1 MGKTHKKVR
10 YARVSFLRLLFTFP
24 LLLAFGGL
32 LPPDAAAQTV
42 PKTECGPNDRVE
54 TGLQGQTTKFE
65 RDSGLS
71 ELGFNCNLEL
81 VGQFQGDGSQSW
93 HMAWFDNCAYYPTPP
108 NPELLHQGT
117 VVVDASDPRNPH
129 ASAYL
134 DTPAMRYA
142 WESLKVHKGRKLL
155 AATERFDR
163 SPRTPHL
170 GTGFD
175 IYDLSADCRHPVL
188 KASIQ
193 LAGSGDPFRAVQ
205 GHAGNFTPDG
215 LTYYASQDFRGL
227 RGIMPIIDVSD
238 PSNPKQ
244 LLNWQFP
251 GDGRPHDPSFS
262 KDGTRLYSGQPGQF
276 GNTGSSIG
284 PNGLVIL
291 DVSDIQ
297 FRRPNPQISVI
308 STLFWEDGG
317 QSQQTLGCPRQG
329 ELRCLVTIQGRPHL
343 IFTDEAGA
351 GGTGGTA
358 GACARGVPPHGFA
371 RIIDISD
378 ERNPK
383 TISKLM
389 LEVDDPANC
398 PVILSD
404 PPGPGFALS
413 YSSHYCNVDK
423 VRNPKLLACTY
434 QGAGLRVFDIRDP
447 FHPREIAYYKPPA
460 RRTAFL
466 PGSRL
471 WAPGVD
477 RTTDHTASQ
486 VRFKKYKGE
495 MQIWFASADNGFQ
508 IVRFTRHF
516 KAIEEDLLEDR
527 RDRDDEDDDD

>member
-1 MGKTHKKVR
+1 MR
-10 YARVSFLRLLFTFP
+10 PYPVSGYYLKGALLRPLLTLP
-24 LLLAFGGL
+24 LLLALGGL
-32 LPPDAAAQTV
+32 LPRDAVAGPV
-42 PKTECGPNDRVE
+42 PRAECGPNDQTE

-81 VGQFQGDGSQSW
+81 VGQFQGEGSKSW
-93 HMAWFDNCAYYPTPP
+93 HMAWFDDCAYYGTNN
-108 NPELLHQGT
+108 NPLQQHRGT
-117 VVVDASDPRNPH
+117 VVVDASDPRNPQST
-129 ASAYL
+129 AIL
-134 DTPAMRYA
+134 DTPAMLDPH
-142 WESLKVHKGRKLL
+142 ESLKEHKGRRLL
-155 AATERFDR
+155 AGVQFNGPGIA
-163 SPRTPHL
+163 
-170 GTGFD
+170 
-175 IYDLSADCRHPVL
+175 IYDLSADCRQPVL
-188 KASIQ
+188 KASIE
-193 LAGSGDPFRAVQ
+193 LAGSV

-215 LTYYASQDFRGL
+215 LTYYASQMFRGL
-227 RGIMPIIDVSD
+227 GGIMPIVDVSD
-238 PSNPKQ
+238 PSNPRH

-262 KDGTRLYSGQPGQF
+262 EDGTRLYSPQPGQF

-297 FRRPNPQISVI
+297 FRRPNPQIRVI

-317 QSQQTLGCPRQG
+317 QAQQTL
-329 ELRCLVTIQGRPHL
+329 LVTIKGRPHL

-351 GGTGGTA
+351 GGVGGRE

-378 ERNPK
+378 ETNPK

-389 LEVDDPANC
+389 LEVHDPANC

-413 YSSHYCNVDK
+413 YSAHYCNVDK
-423 VRNPKLLACTY
+423 AHNPKLLACTY
-434 QGAGLRVFDIRDP
+434 QEAGLRVFDIRDP
-447 FHPREIAYYKPPA
+447 YQPKEIAYYKPPA

-471 WAPGVD
+471 WAEGRD
-477 RTTDHTASQ
+477 RTVEHTASR
-486 VRFKKYKGE
+486 VRFGKHKGE
-495 MQIWFASADNGFQ
+495 LHIWFTGADNGFQ
-508 IVRFTRHF
+508 IVRFTNRLT
-516 KAIEEDLLEDR
+516 ALTGLEFDQDHPGNR
-527 RDRDDEDDDD
+527 P